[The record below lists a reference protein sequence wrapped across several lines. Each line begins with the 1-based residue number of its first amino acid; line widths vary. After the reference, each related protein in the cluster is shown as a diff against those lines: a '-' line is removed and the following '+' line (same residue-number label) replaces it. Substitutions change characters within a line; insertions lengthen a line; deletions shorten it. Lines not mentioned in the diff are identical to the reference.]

1 MLEFWFQ
8 FFRGSNGNVCL
19 WCISQH
25 SNSVSFVRKIDS
37 TFEMNSNSKLADA
50 LQGFLDKH
58 DQDIPDGNSCLE
70 KLKSRSD
77 VTIPKDSA
85 G

>member
-1 MLEFWFQ
+1 MLTRQ
-8 FFRGSNGNVCL
+8 
-19 WCISQH
+19 
-25 SNSVSFVRKIDS
+25 IDS
-37 TFEMNSNSKLADA
+37 TFEMNSNGKLADA
-50 LQGFLDKH
+50 LQGFLHEH

-77 VTIPKDSA
+77 VTIPYDSA